1 MRGIADA
8 LDDLN
13 IKNPKRHHYVDRVGT
28 GPGMDQI
35 AARLDELAKYDEP
48 RLSEWAL
55 IDSVGS
61 LTLTSSA
68 ALRV

>member
-1 MRGIADA
+1 
-8 LDDLN
+8 
-13 IKNPKRHHYVDRVGT
+13 
-28 GPGMDQI
+28 MDQI